1 MTGAASVARLLPGVP
16 LVESPLFPSDAL
28 AADLSSFERSIARQL
43 HSTGFACLD
52 FPDPELDA
60 RIERIRDCL
69 GRSFDLG
76 QWRDHVWAGGGGL
89 RIQDAW
95 KINADVRAIATNEAI
110 VDLLTRIY
118 GRRAFPF
125 QTLNFPVGTQQ
136 KVHSD
141 SVHFSSVPERF
152 LCGVWLAL
160 EDIDP
165 RAGPLVYYPGSHKW
179 PILTNEMLARR
190 VGWAPEMEAQ
200 GAFEATWEALI
211 AASGIEPVSFL
222 PRKGQALIWAA
233 NLLHGGSAQTD
244 PGLTRWSQ
252 VTHYYFEGCAYYTPA
267 FSDAALGNL
276 ALRQVVDVSSGRRVR
291 NRYLGKELS
300 DPLGRYARALRR
312 RLPNWR

>member
-1 MTGAASVARLLPGVP
+1 MPSAASAARLLPGVP
-16 LVESPLFPSDAL
+16 LVESPLFFLETPAN
-28 AADLSSFERSIARQL
+28 DLSSFERDIATQL
-43 HSTGFACLD
+43 HSTGFACFD

-60 RIERIRDCL
+60 RIQRIRDHL
-69 GRSFDLG
+69 GQSFDLG
-76 QWRDHVWAGGGGL
+76 QWRDRGWAEGGGL

-95 KINADVRAIATNEAI
+95 KSDSDVRAIAANETI
-110 VDLLTRIY
+110 VNLLTRIY

-141 SVHFSSVPERF
+141 SVHFSSLPERF

-165 RAGPLVYYPGSHKW
+165 RAGPLVYYPGSHRW

-200 GAFEATWEALI
+200 GAFEAAWEALI
-211 AASGIEPVSFL
+211 AASGIEPVSFT
-222 PRKGQALIWAA
+222 PKKGQALIWAA
-233 NLLHGGSAQTD
+233 NLLHGGSPQVD

-276 ALRQVVDVSSGRRVR
+276 ALRQVVDVSTGRKVP
-291 NRYLGKELS
+291 NQYLGKGLS
-300 DPLGRYARALRR
+300 DPLGRYARAIRR
-312 RLPNWR
+312 RLPLRR